1 MSAAAAAALKQ
12 SQSMQKEE
20 QERRQRAGAL
30 EEETGKRAAAGEIQQ
45 PAAKAA
51 ELCLKSVTRS
61 SVCPFV
67 RPSRTDGDRRRP
79 SYCCSTSVGRS
90 HARRAYVRVGAR
102 AEKITV
108 EIGEDIDCWGLFSPC
123 LPFSVV
129 RGEPVCVAAA
139 RFGTLT
145 CFVVSG
151 AAAEAARKPAGGPP
165 TELVG

>member
-61 SVCPFV
+61 SVCPSV
-67 RPSRTDGDRRRP
+67 AHRRRPTATDGDRAIAVALQLAVRTHAGRMCESEPEPRKSP
-79 SYCCSTSVGRS
+79 SRL
-90 HARRAYVRVGAR
+90 
-102 AEKITV
+102 EKIS
-108 EIGEDIDCWGLFSPC
+108 I
-123 LPFSVV
+123 
-129 RGEPVCVAAA
+129 
-139 RFGTLT
+139 
-145 CFVVSG
+145 
-151 AAAEAARKPAGGPP
+151 
-165 TELVG
+165 VGDYSLRVYHLA